1 MERNRFFVPMGA
13 VRAAEIGSAVVAA
26 ILSPIPLA
34 DEFVIAPGLLG
45 LAAIIGHRHGLS
57 LGAMPWRALGRGA
70 LVGLAARASA
80 NLAVASLPGLAAV
93 ANAATAFAL
102 TRAYAEWAERTC
114 RARQAGSPT

>member
-1 MERNRFFVPMGA
+1 M
-13 VRAAEIGSAVVAA
+13 AA

-45 LAAIIGHRHGLS
+45 LAAVIGRGQGLP
-57 LGAMPWRALGRGA
+57 LGAMPWRVLGKAA

-80 NLAVASLPGLAAV
+80 NVAVSCIPGVAAV

-102 TRAYAEWAERTC
+102 TRAYAEWAERACTGS
-114 RARQAGSPT
+114 ARDPA